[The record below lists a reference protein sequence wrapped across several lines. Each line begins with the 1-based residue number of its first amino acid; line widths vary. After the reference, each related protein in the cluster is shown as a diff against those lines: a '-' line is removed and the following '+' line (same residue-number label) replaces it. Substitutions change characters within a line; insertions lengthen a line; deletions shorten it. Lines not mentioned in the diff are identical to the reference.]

1 MAYLYYSNFITE
13 MKILFAIQGTGN
25 GHLSRARDV
34 YPELAKFGEVDVL
47 ISGIQA
53 DVDVPFPVKYKMYG
67 MSFIFGKK
75 GGVDILETAKRSK
88 LFRLLKDI
96 REFPIEQYDLVIN
109 DFEPVSAWACKRKGL
124 PCISVSHQCAV
135 LHPNAPQPESGD
147 PIGKLVLKRYAPVTA
162 AYGFHFKAFAE
173 NIFTPVIRREI
184 RELTPTDKGHYA
196 VYPPAYDDATIIRHL
211 SQFPD
216 AKWEVFSKHNKEP
229 FVSGN
234 VSLRKI
240 DNRAF
245 IESMASATGLLCGA
259 GFEGPAEAMYLGKKV
274 LVIPMLTQYEQHC
287 NAAGAAAMGATVVKT
302 LDAKYHPVIREWL
315 DKGQPIKADYPDITA
330 EIIEKIMQ
338 EHAPQYK
345 LKSKTNR
352 PVGIYI

>member
-1 MAYLYYSNFITE
+1 

-34 YPELAKFGEVDVL
+34 YPELAKYGDVDVL

-67 MSFIFGKK
+67 MSFIFGKR
-75 GGVDILETAKRSK
+75 GGVDIIETARRSK

-96 REFPIEQYDLVIN
+96 REFPIAQYDLVIN
-109 DFEPVSAWACKRKGL
+109 DFEPISAWACKRKNL

-135 LHPNAPQPESGD
+135 LHPGAPQPESGD
-147 PIGKLVLKRYAPVTA
+147 PMGKLVLKRYAPVTA

-184 RELTPTDKGHYA
+184 RKLTPVDNGHYT
-196 VYPPAYDDATIIRHL
+196 VYLPAYDDEQIVKHL
-211 SQFPD
+211 SQFPN

-234 VSLRKI
+234 VTVKKI

-245 IESMASATGLLCGA
+245 IESMAACTGLLCNA

-274 LVIPMLTQYEQHC
+274 LVIPMLMQYEQHC
-287 NAAGAAAMGATVVKT
+287 NAAGAAAMGATVIKT
-302 LDAKYHPVIREWL
+302 LDEKYYGVIRQWL
-315 DKGQPIKADYPDITA
+315 DNGQPIEVDYPDITA
-330 EIIEKIMQ
+330 EIITSIIRKHVPSFKQ
-338 EHAPQYK
+338 
-345 LKSKTNR
+345 KTTEAISVSAYPDK
-352 PVGIYI
+352 PVYHPGY